1 MVKTK
6 TVQQEEL
13 ATVLR
18 EWLANSGQDS
28 DVAWELFF
36 LQNEVILRPKPEDE
50 TDLDAWWMSFKAQYD
65 ETLQKLAR
73 A

>member
-1 MVKTK
+1 MVKSK

-13 ATVLR
+13 AAVLR
-18 EWLANSGQDS
+18 EWLSDSGQDS

-36 LQNEVILRPKPEDE
+36 LQNEVILRPKLEDE
-50 TDLDAWWMSFKAQYD
+50 NDLDAWWLSFKAQYD
-65 ETLQKLAR
+65 ETLQKLAN